1 MKNNASRCIG
11 NKNNCWTF
19 LMKIKL
25 FTSSLNLPIIIMHHE
40 LTIMMIRD
48 RDEGI
53 SRISVYIYIYI
64 YK

>member
-1 MKNNASRCIG
+1 
-11 NKNNCWTF
+11 
-19 LMKIKL
+19 MKIKL

-40 LTIMMIRD
+40 LTIMTMMMMIRE

-64 YK
+64 NNKWFQFLI